1 MEKHIYPAVFHPD
14 KTVGMFSHM
23 ENFTTIEK
31 AGEAEYE
38 IQRSHFIAQAVHA
51 ATEDEAR
58 AFLVSCKKKHYDAR
72 HNPSAWVLGAAGARQ
87 KSNDDGEPGGTAG
100 NPILEAIKKRGL
112 VDTVCVVTRYFG
124 GIKLGAGGLIRAYGH
139 AAHLALDSAV
149 LVRCLHLVRLAV
161 TIDYTLLSLVENFVR
176 QENLRTEDAVYEE
189 NVTLLLLLEEEQ
201 QGSVEEK
208 LTELTAGRAVFEKR
222 GKAWGKA
229 PL

>member
-1 MEKHIYPAVFHPD
+1 
-14 KTVGMFSHM
+14 M
-23 ENFTTIEK
+23 ENFATIEK

-38 IQRSHFIAQAVHA
+38 IQRSRFIAQAVHA

-112 VDTVCVVTRYFG
+112 VDTVVVVTRYFG

-139 AAHLALDSAV
+139 AAHLALEASS
-149 LVRCLHLVRLAV
+149 LVRCLQLARLAV
-161 TIDYTLLSLVENFVR
+161 TFDYTLLALVENFVR
-176 QENLRTEDAVYEE
+176 QENLRTEDAIYEE
-189 NVTLLLLLEEEQ
+189 KVTLLLLLKEQ
-201 QGSVEEK
+201 QLAPIQMA
-208 LTELTAGRAVFEKR
+208 LTDLTAGRAVFEER
-222 GKAWGKA
+222 GTVWGRV
-229 PL
+229 PLGSEE